1 MMTDPVSNT
10 TGLVSRIR
18 DRPND
23 APMETERLL
32 DDAADEIDRLRAA
45 LTEIMRGKG
54 EARAW
59 VIANE
64 ALKNV

>member
-1 MMTDPVSNT
+1 MPTETIAHKPGVMDLCVCRSCGDLAP
-10 TGLVSRIR
+10 
-18 DRPND
+18 D
-23 APMETERLL
+23 AIK
-32 DDAADEIDRLRAA
+32 EIDRLRAA